1 MLGNPHEMRLVATAG
16 VLAIA
21 VAAAGGCGGDD
32 DGEKTQEPGD
42 GAPTTPAPTGV
53 GKSLRLEADPG
64 GQLQFDKRTLQADA
78 GRVTLV
84 MDNPA
89 AVPHNVAIAGQG
101 VDEKGEV
108 VQKGGTSRV
117 SATLAAGEYEFY
129 CSVPGHREGG
139 MVGTLT
145 VE

>member
-1 MLGNPHEMRLVATAG
+1 MLANPHELRRLTTAG

-21 VAAAGGCGGDD
+21 VAVAGGCGGDD
-32 DGEKTQEPGD
+32 DGEKAPSPGG
-42 GAPTTPAPTGV
+42 GAPTPAPIGG
-53 GKSLRLEADPG
+53 GKTLQLKADAS
-64 GQLQFDKRTLQADA
+64 GQLRFDKKTLKADA

-89 AVPHNVAIAGQG
+89 AVPHNVAIEGG
-101 VDEKGEV
+101 GIDEEGAV
-108 VQKGGTSRV
+108 VQQGGTSRV
-117 SATLAAGEYEFY
+117 TATLKAGEYEFY

-145 VE
+145 VR